1 MFIGVRKN
9 RDMKITDVPSKKK
22 KFAPL
27 KSLKRFFA
35 VNKKK
40 KVKEDVTGVGMKST
54 SCDVLETQPE
64 EGGSQLPSKNTI
76 SMSADSVFSG
86 DRTRDDNIDFTRS
99 MEAIPGSHFKS
110 TLNFGYLKLDGDVFE
125 VFIRR

>member
-1 MFIGVRKN
+1 MRPACERSSLNNVWCASVSHQRFGFLVA
-9 RDMKITDVPSKKK
+9 DVPSKKK

-64 EGGSQLPSKNTI
+64 EGLVVEI
-76 SMSADSVFSG
+76 SD
-86 DRTRDDNIDFTRS
+86 
-99 MEAIPGSHFKS
+99 
-110 TLNFGYLKLDGDVFE
+110 L
-125 VFIRR
+125 